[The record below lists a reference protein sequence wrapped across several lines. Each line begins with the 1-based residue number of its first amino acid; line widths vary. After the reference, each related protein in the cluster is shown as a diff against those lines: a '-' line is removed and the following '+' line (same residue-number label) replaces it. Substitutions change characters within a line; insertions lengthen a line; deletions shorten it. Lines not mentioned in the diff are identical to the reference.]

1 MAPPRSIEECKIP
14 LTFYY
19 IQCTLERPHCETCIK
34 TKRECLG
41 YDEVRTLI
49 PEDRTR
55 TIVPKIETFAGT
67 DGLVG
72 KAQAIDHLQG
82 TIPTKTAYS
91 SLWSISSP
99 STRSAYRE
107 QIFSEILYSYTKTS
121 KSSTASPPV
130 ADSWFHLLSSHPV
143 FTTAL
148 EATVLT
154 VCIARLGRINNDAAL
169 VHESR
174 KFYIQG
180 LCELQR
186 ALRTPD
192 LMYADET
199 AASCMAL
206 IAYEAVECPNQTVNA
221 WKGHIQ
227 GCTKLFEIRGPRAYS
242 SKMGH
247 RLFLAFR
254 QLEVYIYPS
263 SLSKIH

>member
-1 MAPPRSIEECKIP
+1 VAPPHSIEECRTP
-14 LTFYY
+14 LTFCY
-19 IQCTLERPHCETCIK
+19 IQCTLERPHCENCIK

-41 YDEVRTLI
+41 YDKVRTLI
-49 PEDRTR
+49 PDDKTR
-55 TIVPKIETFAGT
+55 TIVPKIEIFAGI
-67 DGLVG
+67 DGLAG
-72 KAQAIDHLQG
+72 KAQTIDHLQG

-107 QIFSEILYSYTKTS
+107 QILSEILYSYTRTS
-121 KSSTASPPV
+121 QSSTASPPV
-130 ADSWFHLLSSHPV
+130 VESWFHLLSSHPV

-169 VHESR
+169 LHESR

-186 ALRTPD
+186 ALSTPD
-192 LMYADET
+192 LIYADET

-206 IAYEAVECPNQTVNA
+206 IAYEVVECPIQTVNG
-221 WKGHIQ
+221 WKRHMQ
-227 GCTKLFEIRGPRAYS
+227 GCAKLFEIRGPRAYS

-254 QLEVYIYPS
+254 QLEVYKYPS
-263 SLSKIH
+263 SLSQIH